1 MRSLLRNIVGRAP
14 FLPRLGHFLLRRALP
29 VFMFHRV
36 LPDQAACY
44 DPEMNTPPEGMDQFL
59 AGVKESF
66 EVLPLEACLR
76 VKLSRD
82 KVRKPVCAI
91 TFDDGWQD
99 NFEFAYPLLKKHG
112 VPATIF
118 LASGFIGTR
127 RRFWQ
132 ERLWLVLSSF
142 DSRTDRESLAAKLGR
157 SVPWCPP
164 LTASDLRFSR
174 LKPLLMWQN
183 SCDAEHFVAQ
193 LEDLHPGKNLETDRA
208 FLNWQEIREMHANGV
223 SFGSHTVNHVL
234 LTCAAPATAQLE
246 IDCSR
251 RQLQDQLDAEIACFS
266 YPWGSTFGYLR
277 NQVASAGYRFA
288 CVTETTYQRAPE
300 DPFLI
305 SRIPVSGPLLSGR
318 KDLFDRRESN
328 VSLGVSAL
336 RARKITP
343 LPLRTD
349 ERIRIAFVIDSIDG
363 WDAGGTETQV
373 RHLLAALDRDHFLP
387 KLFFLAGSAG
397 LSDDHLPC
405 PVFVAKRP
413 SRFRGLSMVASL
425 AEALREFRP
434 HVVQTFF
441 RDGTLFGTCAAKL
454 ARVPVIVQSVRNLG
468 YWMNR
473 ADRAMQP
480 FLRSMSSTLQ
490 CNSRAIYDSLD
501 QWHVRKS
508 LPACILPNFIDLERF
523 SPVHESERGAL
534 RKQLQIPEKGPVVV
548 NVSNLTSVKDHSTL
562 IRAVQAVR
570 TTLPDSYFLLVGDGP
585 LRTELSQQIQRSG
598 LEASVKLLGPQLDVR
613 AWLAVADLGVLTS
626 RSEGS
631 SNSVLEYMAMGLPS
645 VLSAIP
651 ANRELVDGV
660 FYEVGNPDDLADKII
675 SLWNSPVQR
684 EQLSSQYRALAM
696 QYGGTVFRERA
707 QAFYV
712 RLIAG
717 GTTSQ
722 V

>member
-1 MRSLLRNIVGRAP
+1 MRSLLRNIVGRTP
-14 FLPRLGHFLLRRALP
+14 FLPRLGHLLLRRALP

-36 LPDQAACY
+36 LPDQATCY

-59 AGVKESF
+59 AWVKESF
-66 EVLPLEACLR
+66 EVLPLDACLR
-76 VKLSRD
+76 VRVSGG

-118 LASGFIGTR
+118 LASGFVGTR

-142 DSRTDRESLAAKLGR
+142 DSRTDRESLAAKLWR

-174 LKPLLMWQN
+174 LKSLLMWQN

-193 LEDLHPGKNLETDRA
+193 LEDLHPGNNLETGRA
-208 FLNWQEIREMHANGV
+208 FMNWQEIREMHANGV
-223 SFGSHTVNHVL
+223 SVGSHTVNHVR
-234 LTCAAPATAQLE
+234 LTRAAPATAQLE
-246 IDCSR
+246 IERSR
-251 RQLQDQLDAEIACFS
+251 SQLQDQFDVEITCFS
-266 YPWGSTFGYLR
+266 YPWGSTVGYLR

-288 CVTETTYQRAPE
+288 CVTGTTYQRAPE

-305 SRIPVSGPLLSGR
+305 SRIPVSGPLLSGGTA
-318 KDLFDRRESN
+318 LFDRRESN
-328 VSLGVSAL
+328 ISLGVSAL
-336 RARKITP
+336 RARKIKP

-349 ERIRIAFVIDSIDG
+349 ERMRIAFVIDTIDG

-373 RHLLAALDRDHFLP
+373 RHLLAALDRDRFLP
-387 KLFFLAGSAG
+387 KFFFLAGSAG
-397 LSDDHLPC
+397 LSDDQFPC
-405 PVFVAKRP
+405 PVFVAKRQSP
-413 SRFRGLSMVASL
+413 FRALSMVASL
-425 AEALREFRP
+425 AKALREFRP

-454 ARVPVIVQSVRNLG
+454 AGVPVIVQSVRNLG

-473 ADRAMQP
+473 MDTAIEP
-480 FLRSMSSTLQ
+480 YLRSMSSAVQ
-490 CNSRAIYDSLD
+490 CNSRAIYDSQNQL
-501 QWHVRKS
+501 HLRKS
-508 LPACILPNFIDLERF
+508 LPVCILPNFIDLQHF
-523 SPVHESERGAL
+523 SPVNESERCAL
-534 RKQLQIPEKGPVVV
+534 RKQLHISGKGPVVV
-548 NVSNLTSVKDHSTL
+548 NVSNLTAVKDHSTL
-562 IRAVQAVR
+562 IRAAQAVR
-570 TTLPDSYFLLVGDGP
+570 TALPDSCFLLVGEGP
-585 LRTELSQQIQRSG
+585 LRTKLSQQIQQSG

-613 AWLAVADLGVLTS
+613 SWLAVADLGVLTS

-651 ANRELVDGV
+651 ANRELVDGM

-675 SLWNSPVQR
+675 SLWNS
-684 EQLSSQYRALAM
+684 QLQCERFSSQNRALAM
-696 QYGGTVFRERA
+696 QYGGTVFRERV

-712 RLIAG
+712 QLIAG